1 MPYLNLTPTL
11 SFEPRFRMF
20 IINGYDNK
28 SKRLQSLDVLS
39 NFWSFRLINTT
50 VCKTPVL
57 KKCFNSWKK
66 YFLVWYFIGNQV
78 FINFVLLFVL
88 VYLVLFELMQLVCLV
103 MQW

>member
-20 IINGYDNK
+20 IINGYENK

-39 NFWSFRLINTT
+39 NFWSFRLSNTT

-66 YFLVWYFIGNQV
+66 YFLV
-78 FINFVLLFVL
+78 
-88 VYLVLFELMQLVCLV
+88 
-103 MQW
+103 